1 MELCKPFRL
10 FTVLLCLLLGASL
23 VVFNLEKVIQK
34 AEYGFTNAQVEEVY
48 QKLYL
53 QSGLSQKPP
62 LHILDTSTINAWT
75 DGEDVTITTGI
86 LRTMSSVDEIALV
99 LGHELG
105 HVINYDVLHN
115 QMEDAVK
122 FPLNQSYKEAAADKI
137 GGFMMMRAGYDIC
150 KGKKI
155 MQTFR
160 DNFGSDA
167 GATGHPDNAFRADEL
182 NLPQCQNGFFSNWL

>member
-1 MELCKPFRL
+1 MQLIKPVRPFTLVLIVLLALAL
-10 FTVLLCLLLGASL
+10 FTLKP
-23 VVFNLEKVIQK
+23 EPVI
-34 AEYGFTNAQVEEVY
+34 ERIDHGFTNAQVEEVY
-48 QKLYL
+48 QKLYV
-53 QSGLSQKPP
+53 QSGLAQKPP
-62 LHILDTSTINAWT
+62 LHILETSTINAWT

-115 QMEDAVK
+115 EMEDALKVQ
-122 FPLNQSYKEAAADKI
+122 LNQSYKEASADKV
-137 GGFMMMRAGYDIC
+137 GGFLMMRAGYDIC
-150 KGKKI
+150 KGSKI

-167 GATGHPDNAFRADEL
+167 GAIGHPDNAFRVDEL
-182 NLPQCQNGFFSNWL
+182 NLPQCQKGFFSNWF